1 MAYSLYH
8 YALIILGFWIIRLS
22 LRSVL
27 ALRFHFRFGR
37 IGFFSVNNIQY
48 HHHKSSEA
56 ALWSVKVGKLKLRLR
71 NRPTLS
77 LPTPYISIYIA
88 DIHVQL
94 HSLVALAA
102 ARQHHKKIVRTN
114 QLNRKLSRV
123 SSSLKKIPW
132 WYSLSIVKQIIKFT
146 SALPAQLLMSGL
158 ANYVDVQ
165 IDKLSIDIEQHASI
179 KVENINFSSTLFADV
194 TLSRGSNST
203 SNIPNSSVP
212 SSPLEQQCNHILD
225 ENDRFSMKSSYQRH
239 SLKRAQHLF
248 KEKFFE
254 IMVNMGKVSIVG
266 GENSQTPELMD
277 MLALPSGGEIVISC
291 HLSAACVTL
300 KDIDVNTRL
309 GAIAIKLNPLM
320 ELMKSISKSTKPVQ
334 KERPKNEGF
343 DSLIEQTAQ
352 HKSSMA
358 QFFRS
363 VTLSIDNTTLE
374 TQHQSMCSSILK
386 LQGFHISGISEC
398 YVRGVDPYYKLQCS
412 LASTYTIID
421 KSLPITHSQLQ
432 LINLPEIKFTANI
445 SQSVISSV
453 PTESGLT
460 TDMDVLS
467 DDFDKTNT
475 VLWNDDLRP
484 NKNFFD
490 INLSMHEPK
499 IYLDVSKT
507 SLLSKL
513 KSFKDEDSAKIPAT
527 PKQFSAPQE
536 QHLENQLKKIFHN
549 VPRGSLSVCIENPSI
564 HIKCATTKQMGII
577 SWSGITFEANG
588 SYCAQ
593 KNRPTSVLPRYSEPY
608 TTTIHST
615 QQTNTPNEDHIEYQA
630 NSSAV
635 QRIQTQARPSWI
647 NLFRRSWKSK
657 GANESTEKNI
667 IEWYYKTSMRFT
679 VQNTCF
685 DIFSENSPFPPKNH
699 PPDVGD
705 PNYFVSVGNFE
716 CNAHTRLN
724 VSAAH
729 DINKQNIQ
737 VIWNPDAHHINVDT
751 VIDRPVL
758 NLWTK
763 TADGQNQMEF
773 WARNVVE
780 QVSKDVNP
788 SNTHQKSASGT
799 KTSSENNVLF
809 GYISI
814 LKTSVIITDSAI
826 VFEGVDRGLKGKR
839 VIPNGFLDNAPEKDI
854 DVRVIASIQL
864 INLMFS
870 GSRIFAAATR
880 GNRTHKS
887 SLSNISVNTTT
898 TTAST
903 DNEDNNSDD
912 DDDETLAASTEDS
925 TATNNKNRQIPFGT
939 SRLSIQ
945 HFIIERIFKTD
956 DSIDEYDWH
965 QHEDRKAV
973 IMWISRINTRT
984 EVLLDSAQI
993 LLAPSI
999 VIKKNGAQYSI
1010 TNHYACLVTAM
1021 STLEALKQV
1030 FPKKSKQPPQQNQQQ
1045 QHVSED
1051 DGIVKRKKKVVLHKI
1066 QFQINRTDVHIFL
1079 PGTTELYLRMD
1090 TLRMQW
1096 DNQVENLGEMPPMAI
1111 RNLTLYGVSPR
1122 QADHWDQLFELDNMR
1137 FSIEKDVDFNTG
1149 ELTKTNQL
1157 TMSKMYMRIPY
1168 GYELCNFVDSTVTLI
1183 KAIKASHARLSKG
1196 VSFLFFGPHEKNT
1209 PSVIPHMRLVCDLFT
1224 FQFEDD
1230 PFEARLRSIW
1240 KTGLVEQA
1248 NRIAIQDAFE
1258 IKAQTLMQPTS
1269 DYKDKGNILH
1279 TWMVILF

>member
-1 MAYSLYH
+1 MNFSLYH
-8 YALIILGFWIIRLS
+8 YTLIILGFWIVRLCI
-22 LRSVL
+22 RSVL
-27 ALRFHFRFGR
+27 ALQFHFRFGR

-77 LPTPYISIYIA
+77 SPTPYISIYIA

-102 ARQHHKKIVRTN
+102 ARQHRKKIVRAN
-114 QLNRKLSRV
+114 KLNRNLSRV

-179 KVENINFSSTLFADV
+179 KVENINFSSIFYANV
-194 TLSRGSNST
+194 TLPSGSSST
-203 SNIPNSSVP
+203 SNIPNLSVP
-212 SSPLEQQCNHILD
+212 SSPLEQQYNHILD
-225 ENDRFSMKSSYQRH
+225 DNDRFSMKSSYQRH

-266 GENSQTPELMD
+266 GENVHTPELMD
-277 MLALPSGGEIVISC
+277 ILALPSGGEMVISC

-320 ELMKSISKSTKPVQ
+320 ELIKSISRDTKSVQ
-334 KERPKNEGF
+334 KEKPKFEDF
-343 DSLIEQTAQ
+343 DSLVEQTAQ
-352 HKSSMA
+352 RKSTMI

-421 KSLPITHSQLQ
+421 KSLPITHCQFQ
-432 LINLPEIKFTANI
+432 LISLPEIKFTANI
-445 SQSVISSV
+445 SQSAISSTA
-453 PTESGLT
+453 TESGLT
-460 TDMDVLS
+460 MDMDVLP
-467 DDFDKTNT
+467 DNFDKANT
-475 VLWNDDLRP
+475 VVWNDDLQP
-484 NKNFFD
+484 NKKFLD
-490 INLSMHEPK
+490 INLVLHEPK
-499 IYLDVSKT
+499 IYLDVSKA
-507 SLLSKL
+507 SLLCKL
-513 KSFKDEDSAKIPAT
+513 KSFKDKDSTKIPTT
-527 PKQFSAPQE
+527 PKQLLTPQE
-536 QHLENQLKKIFHN
+536 QHLDNQLKKVLHN
-549 VPRGSLSVCIENPSI
+549 IPRGSLSVCIERPSI
-564 HIKCATTKQMGII
+564 HIKCTTTKHTGII

-593 KNRPTSVLPRYSEPY
+593 KNRPISVFPRYSEPY
-608 TTTIHST
+608 TTTTHSA
-615 QQTNTPNEDHIEYQA
+615 QQASTTNEDHIEYEA
-630 NSSAV
+630 NSSTV
-635 QRIQTQARPSWI
+635 QRIQTQSRPSWI

-657 GANESTEKNI
+657 GANESTDKKI

-685 DIFSENSPFPPKNH
+685 DIFPENSPFSHKNH

-724 VSAAH
+724 VNIAH
-729 DINKQNIQ
+729 DVKKQNIQ

-763 TADGQNQMEF
+763 TVDGQNQIDF

-780 QVSKDVNP
+780 QISKDVNS
-788 SNTHQKSASGT
+788 SNAHQKSASET
-799 KTSSENNVLF
+799 KNSSENNILF

-814 LKTSVIITDSAI
+814 LKTSVILTDAAI

-839 VIPNGFLDNAPEKDI
+839 VIPNGFLDNAPEKDVH
-854 DVRVIASIQL
+854 VRIIASIQQ
-864 INLMFS
+864 INLVFN
-870 GSRIFAAATR
+870 GSRIFAATTC
-880 GNRTHKS
+880 GDRTHKS
-887 SLSNISVNTTT
+887 TLSNISVNTTT

-903 DNEDNNSDD
+903 DNEDNNIDAE
-912 DDDETLAASTEDS
+912 ETLATSTEDS
-925 TATNNKNRQIPFGT
+925 TTTSSENQQIPFGT

-956 DSIDEYDWH
+956 NSIDEYDWH

-984 EVLLDSAQI
+984 EVLLDTAQI
-993 LLAPSI
+993 LLVPSI

-1010 TNHYACLVTAM
+1010 TNHYACLVAAM
-1021 STLEALKQV
+1021 STLEAIKRV
-1030 FPKKSKQPPQQNQQQ
+1030 FSKKSKQPQSPQLQQLQ
-1045 QHVSED
+1045 QHAKED
-1051 DGIVKRKKKVVLHKI
+1051 DGIIKKKVVLHKI
-1066 QFQINRTDVHIFL
+1066 QFQINRTDIHIFL

-1096 DNQVENLGEMPPMAI
+1096 DNQVEHLGEMPPMAI

-1122 QADHWDQLFELDNMR
+1122 QANHWDQLFELDNMR
-1137 FSIEKDVDFNTG
+1137 FSIEKDVNFSTG

-1157 TMSKMYMRIPY
+1157 AMSKMYMRIPY
-1168 GYELCNFVDSTVTLI
+1168 SYELCNFVDSTVTLI
-1183 KAIKASHARLSKG
+1183 KAIKASHARLTKG
-1196 VSFLFFGPHEKNT
+1196 VSFLFFGPHEKKT
-1209 PSVIPHMRLVCDLFT
+1209 PSVIPRMRLVCDLFT

-1258 IKAQTLMQPTS
+1258 MKAQTLMQPTG
-1269 DYKDKGNILH
+1269 DCKDKGEILH
-1279 TWMVILF
+1279 I